1 MNSIESYFCFRI
13 RNVPCSVGSPPPPL
27 NISIRQG
34 CYLCAGFY
42 CPPPHPL
49 RQKKKRKRSKKGV
62 NVYHIYCL
70 VFQNLQTYLEWMEG
84 QDMLIIDWLQFL
96 IKTRLCWYAA
106 GPIDV
111 QYSQTCPP
119 FTRVVR
125 MQNQINTYLYLRQVK
140 CR

>member
-13 RNVPCSVGSPPPPL
+13 RNVPCSVGSPPP
-27 NISIRQG
+27 SK
-34 CYLCAGFY
+34 YLYKIGVLSVRGVLL
-42 CPPPHPL
+42 PPSPPIKK
-49 RQKKKRKRSKKGV
+49 KKKRKRSKKGV

-96 IKTRLCWYAA
+96 IKTRLCCYAA

-125 MQNQINTYLYLRQVK
+125 M
-140 CR
+140 

>member
-13 RNVPCSVGSPPPPL
+13 RNVPCSVGSPP
-27 NISIRQG
+27 SK
-34 CYLCAGFY
+34 YLYKIGVLSVRGVLL
-42 CPPPHPL
+42 PPPHPL

-62 NVYHIYCL
+62 NVYRIYCL

-96 IKTRLCWYAA
+96 IKTRLCCYAA

-125 MQNQINTYLYLRQVK
+125 M
-140 CR
+140 